1 MSYAQQRSPGRQ
13 AVGFTVVVLLHVVLG
28 YVMITGLGK
37 QIVEVIKQPLETK
50 IIEEVKPP
58 EPPPPPPPPPPQSA
72 PPPVFIPPVEIVIN
86 TPPPPPPV
94 VAAVPT
100 APTTPAPSRPT
111 PPPVAAPAIP
121 DRNVSERPIS
131 GPALVYPKRM
141 VEAGREGSVDLECD
155 VDTEGKTSNC
165 AVVSSTGGGS
175 FSDAAMEYV
184 THAKYA
190 PKIEHGVAVTARH
203 KWTIT
208 FKLN

>member
-13 AVGFTVVVLLHVVLG
+13 AVGFTVVVVLHVVLG

-72 PPPVFIPPVEIVIN
+72 PPPVFIPPVEIIIN

-94 VAAVPT
+94 QAAVT
-100 APTTPAPSRPT
+100 IAPPVQAVVRPT
-111 PPPVAAPAIP
+111 PPPAPPAAIP

-131 GPALVYPKRM
+131 GSPPKYPKRM
-141 VEAGREGSVDLECD
+141 MEAQREGSVDIECD
-155 VDTEGKTSNC
+155 VDIEGKTSNC
-165 AVVSSTGGGS
+165 AIITITGGGS
-175 FSDAAMEYV
+175 FGDAAMEYV
-184 THAKYA
+184 MQARYA
-190 PKIEHGVAVTARH
+190 PKIEHGVPVATRH
-203 KWTIT
+203 RWTIKFT
-208 FKLN
+208 LG